1 MSDPRARFLS
11 RPVQKIGLVSLALV
25 LCSGL
30 AAPPPAH
37 AASRVYL
44 RGSVGWDESR
54 DTTVSDL
61 DCASTTPPALF
72 GCGAG
77 IDGKP
82 LGARGDFGDTVAV
95 ELAAGFDLGSR
106 TRVELA
112 LQSRPGLTLGANA
125 NFLGVSDDQP
135 VSADADSLAAFVIG
149 AVDLGRPDWRLQP
162 FVAAGLGAAR
172 NEIDRVRYEF
182 PSLGPEAATI
192 VRGGSHTDFAWT
204 AAAGLAYR
212 LNDAATL
219 ELAVRYADLGE
230 VRTDAGTATVVRS
243 ADTFELEIAGT
254 RADLRTTGVTL
265 GLRYRF

>member
-1 MSDPRARFLS
+1 MSDPHARPLS
-11 RPVQKIGLVSLALV
+11 RPVQIGLVSLVLV
-25 LCSGL
+25 LCSAL

-44 RGSVGWDESR
+44 RGAVGWDQSR
-54 DTTVSDL
+54 DATVSDL
-61 DCASTTPPALF
+61 DCASSAPPALF

-95 ELAAGFDLGSR
+95 ELAAGVDLGSR
-106 TRVELA
+106 SRIELA
-112 LQSRPGLTLGANA
+112 LQSRPGLQLDANA
-125 NFLGVSDDQP
+125 DFLGVSGDQP

-149 AVDLGRPDWRLQP
+149 AVDLGRADWRLQP
-162 FVAAGLGAAR
+162 FVAAGAGAAR
-172 NEIDRVRYEF
+172 NTIDPVRYDF
-182 PSLGPEAATI
+182 PDLGLDAATI
-192 VRGGSHTDFAWT
+192 VDGGTHTDLAWT
-204 AAAGLAYR
+204 AAAGLSFH
-212 LNDAATL
+212 LNDAASL

-230 VRTDAGTATVVRS
+230 VRTDAGTATIVRS
-243 ADTFELEIAGT
+243 ADTFDLDVAGT

>member
-1 MSDPRARFLS
+1 MSDLYVRPLS
-11 RPVQKIGLVSLALV
+11 HLVHVGLVTLLAILA
-25 LCSGL
+25 SAL

-44 RGSVGWDESR
+44 RGAVGWDQSR
-54 DTTVSDL
+54 DATVSDL
-61 DCASTTPPALF
+61 DCANTAPPALF

-77 IDGKP
+77 IDGQP
-82 LGARGDFGDTVAV
+82 LGARGDFGDTVA
-95 ELAAGFDLGSR
+95 FDLTAGLELSRR

-112 LQSRPGLTLGANA
+112 LQSRPGLTLDANA
-125 NFLGVSDDQP
+125 NFLGVSEDQP

-149 AVDLGRPDWRLQP
+149 AVDLGRPGWRLQP
-162 FVAAGLGAAR
+162 FAAAGLGAAR
-172 NEIDRVRYEF
+172 NTIDPVRYEF

-192 VRGGSHTDFAWT
+192 VRGGTHTDFAWT

-219 ELAVRYADLGE
+219 ELAIRTTDLGTI
-230 VRTDAGTATVVRS
+230 RTDDGTAAIVRS
-243 ADTFELEIAGT
+243 SDTFDLAIAGT